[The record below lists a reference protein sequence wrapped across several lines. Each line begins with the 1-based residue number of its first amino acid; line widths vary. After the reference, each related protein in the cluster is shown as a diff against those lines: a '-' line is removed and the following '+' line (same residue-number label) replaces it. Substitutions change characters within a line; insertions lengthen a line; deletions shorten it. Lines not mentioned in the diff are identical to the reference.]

1 MQHLL
6 PRKKGKSKDSLISL
20 FAIFILMNFGLA
32 MASQDVIY
40 KETRPLKNVLEDQIK
55 PEKDESEKRVVGY
68 IYDPTGKT
76 DPFKSF
82 IAVREE
88 VTKKEPI
95 KPRTYLE
102 TVDLSQLDLIL
113 IFIGPQ
119 GKRAMV
125 RDSKGIGHVIKE
137 GTDIGTNGGVVYKI
151 KEGEVI
157 IREEYKD
164 FRGRTQHKDIV
175 KKSQSSEE

>member
-1 MQHLL
+1 MQHRL
-6 PRKKGKSKDSLISL
+6 RKKRKRDSLFYLLVISV
-20 FAIFILMNFGLA
+20 FMNFGVA

-40 KETRPLKNVLEDQIK
+40 KETRPLKKVFEDQKK
-55 PEKDESEKRVVGY
+55 PEKDESEKKESGF

-88 VTKKEPI
+88 VAEKEKR

-113 IFIGPQ
+113 ILIGAE

-137 GTDIGTNGGVVYKI
+137 GTAIGTNGGVVHEI

-175 KKSQSSEE
+175 KKSPSSEE

>member
-6 PRKKGKSKDSLISL
+6 RKRREGRDSFFCSFLIISVL
-20 FAIFILMNFGLA
+20 ITFSVAT
-32 MASQDVIY
+32 ASQDVIY
-40 KETRPLKNVLEDQIK
+40 KDTRPLKKVFEDQKK
-55 PEKDESEKRVVGY
+55 PEKDESGQKAGGFF
-68 IYDPTGKT
+68 YDPRGKT

-82 IAVREE
+82 IAKREE
-88 VTKKEPI
+88 VAKQKKV

-113 IFIGPQ
+113 ILIGPE
-119 GKRAMV
+119 GKKAMV
-125 RDSKGIGHVIKE
+125 RDSKGIGHVINE

-175 KKSQSSEE
+175 KKSPTTD

>member
-1 MQHLL
+1 MQL
-6 PRKKGKSKDSLISL
+6 PRQRRKGRDSFFCSFLIISVL
-20 FAIFILMNFGLA
+20 STFSVA

-40 KETRPLKNVLEDQIK
+40 KDTRPLKKVFEDQKK
-55 PEKDESEKRVVGY
+55 PEKDTSEQQEVGFL
-68 IYDPTGKT
+68 YDPRGKT

-82 IAVREE
+82 IALREE
-88 VTKKEPI
+88 IAEKKRA

-113 IFIGPQ
+113 ILIGPE

-137 GTDIGTNGGVVYKI
+137 GTDIGTNGGVVYQI

-164 FRGRTQHKDIV
+164 FRGQTRYNDIV
-175 KKSQSSEE
+175 KKSPTPE

>member
-1 MQHLL
+1 MQNL
-6 PRKKGKSKDSLISL
+6 PRKKGKRDSFFCLFLIISVL
-20 FAIFILMNFGLA
+20 INFSVA
-32 MASQDVIY
+32 MASQEVVY
-40 KETRPLKNVLEDQIK
+40 KKTRPLKKVFEDQKK
-55 PEKDESEKRVVGY
+55 PLKDESEKQQIGF

-88 VTKKEPI
+88 VAEKEKR

-113 IFIGPQ
+113 ILIGRD

-137 GTDIGTNGGVVYKI
+137 GTAIGTNGGVVYKI

-175 KKSQSSEE
+175 KRSPSSEEE

>member
-1 MQHLL
+1 MQHL
-6 PRKKGKSKDSLISL
+6 PRNRRKVRDSFFCSFLIISVL
-20 FAIFILMNFGLA
+20 VTFSVA

-40 KETRPLKNVLEDQIK
+40 KDTRPPKKVFEDQEK
-55 PEKDESEKRVVGY
+55 PDKDESEQKAEGFV
-68 IYDPTGKT
+68 YDPRGKT

-88 VTKKEPI
+88 VAKKEKV

-113 IFIGPQ
+113 ILIGPE

-175 KKSQSSEE
+175 KKSPTPE

>member
-1 MQHLL
+1 MQHL
-6 PRKKGKSKDSLISL
+6 PRKRRRKDNLFYLLVISV
-20 FAIFILMNFGLA
+20 FMNFSVA
-32 MASQDVIY
+32 MAAQDVVY
-40 KETRPLKNVLEDQIK
+40 KETRPLKKILEDQKK
-55 PEKDESEKRVVGY
+55 PEKDESQQQEIGF
-68 IYDPTGKT
+68 IYDPRGKT

-88 VTKKEPI
+88 VAKKERV

-113 IFIGPQ
+113 ILIGPE

-164 FRGRTQHKDIV
+164 FRGRTQQKDIV
-175 KKSQSSEE
+175 KKSPSSEE

>member
-1 MQHLL
+1 MQHL
-6 PRKKGKSKDSLISL
+6 PRKRGKSKDSLISL
-20 FAIFILMNFGLA
+20 LAIFIFMNFGTA
-32 MASQDVIY
+32 MASQEVIY
-40 KETRPLKNVLEDQIK
+40 KETRPLKKVFEDQKK
-55 PEKDESEKRVVGY
+55 PEKDESEQKATGFF
-68 IYDPTGKT
+68 YDPTGKT

-82 IAVREE
+82 IAKREE
-88 VTKKEPI
+88 VAKKKKV

-113 IFIGPQ
+113 ILIGPE

-137 GTDIGTNGGVVYKI
+137 GTDIGTNGGVVIKI
-151 KEGEVI
+151 KEGEVV

-175 KKSQSSEE
+175 KKSSNPD